1 MSITIKKSSAGSEY
15 NIKAGEIL
23 LLSNKNATI
32 ENRYSS
38 GNFIK
43 IRTTQTAGA

>member
-1 MSITIKKSSAGSEY
+1 MKLTIKKSSAGSEN
-15 NIKAGEIL
+15 NIKTGEIL
-23 LLSNKNATI
+23 LLSNKNTII
-32 ENRYSS
+32 ENSYSS